1 MWSQMEDAAQLIMK
15 HSSIL
20 SHAKEKK
27 SLRACP
33 SYIKTC
39 GSCNYSRKKKL
50 PLREN
55 YTVDRGIR
63 KNMCHFISLSPP
75 PPTVFGAGWFM
86 LEIACLQL
94 ILSICVAARS
104 QILQIA
110 KLCATPL
117 CGFPAIRAYLGFLK

>member
-1 MWSQMEDAAQLIMK
+1 MWSQTEDAAQLIMK

-20 SHAKEKK
+20 SQAKEKK
-27 SLRACP
+27 NLSAPARA
-33 SYIKTC
+33 T
-39 GSCNYSRKKKL
+39 SRHVARVIIAEKKL

-63 KNMCHFISLSPP
+63 KNMRHFISLSPP
-75 PPTVFGAGWFM
+75 PPVWAGWFM

>member
-1 MWSQMEDAAQLIMK
+1 MWSQTEDAAQLIMK

-20 SHAKEKK
+20 SQAKEKK
-27 SLRACP
+27 NLSAPARA
-33 SYIKTC
+33 T
-39 GSCNYSRKKKL
+39 SRHVARVIIAEKKL

-63 KNMCHFISLSPP
+63 KNMRHFISLSPP
-75 PPTVFGAGWFM
+75 PP
-86 LEIACLQL
+86 
-94 ILSICVAARS
+94 CVAARS